1 MKEEIDIL
9 LYMGCMIR
17 LRLPSIRD
25 AVLRV
30 LRAGQAKF
38 KLLEDEVCCGDLLFL
53 MGRRE
58 EAEKVAQRLMS
69 KIMDAH
75 VDTIVT
81 PCAGCYRA
89 LTREYPNL
97 FDFNLNVLHL
107 SEYLAYLIRDG
118 KLSFKEG
125 NKIRV
130 SYHDPCELGR
140 HCGVYEAP
148 REVIKALPGIELV
161 EAEASKED
169 SRCCGGGGGVLLSYP
184 ELSIAGAYN
193 RIMRDIM
200 PLNVQALVTA
210 CPACYISFS
219 YAIER
224 YELNL
229 KLYDLAELVSLYI

>member
-1 MKEEIDIL
+1 MKEEKDIL

-25 AVLRV
+25 AILRV

-140 HCGVYEAP
+140 LSGIIEEP
-148 REVIKALPGIELV
+148 REILKKFNAPNLEEVFV
-161 EAEASKED
+161 EVVKNAH
-169 SRCCGGGGGVLLSYP
+169 
-184 ELSIAGAYN
+184 
-193 RIMRDIM
+193 
-200 PLNVQALVTA
+200 
-210 CPACYISFS
+210 
-219 YAIER
+219 
-224 YELNL
+224 
-229 KLYDLAELVSLYI
+229 